1 MEVPKPPTLQTET
14 LIGELRTH
22 ASAPMRFRLA
32 TGELCLVKYILEEA
46 SEYDDLAYEWV
57 GHYLAK
63 HFGISTPQIA
73 AIEVQA
79 GSYDPHKL
87 FRNAKNFQPGA
98 VAFGSIHIGD
108 NTSLSTA
115 FIGSVRKKAYW
126 NRIENRD
133 EMVRLSLFDLLIDN
147 QDRSEDNYNILITP
161 VFKDTSKCWAIDH
174 VAAFGGALQRGKI
187 KPFPINESAKYVV
200 SQHFRIICKHLK
212 TTTFT
217 TELEHFMY
225 LCNSLDKPVNQAFES
240 MPKSWRISKDLK
252 ERMLEMLTNKPR
264 LEQLKGIWQAAVNR
278 NL

>member
-1 MEVPKPPTLQTET
+1 MKLYQPPRLKTET
-14 LIGELRTH
+14 LINELGTH

-32 TGELCLVKYILEEA
+32 TAELCFVKYILEREA
-46 SEYDDLAYEWV
+46 EFDDLAYEWV

-79 GSYDPHKL
+79 GSYDPQRL
-87 FRNAKNFQPGA
+87 SRNAKHFQPGA
-98 VAFGSIHIGD
+98 IAFGSISIGE

-115 FIGSVRKKAYW
+115 FIDSVRKMAYW
-126 NRIENRD
+126 NRIENRE

-147 QDRSEDNYNILITP
+147 QDRFEDNYNILLSPTT
-161 VFKDTSKCWAIDH
+161 KGSSKCWAIDH
-174 VAAFGGALQRGKI
+174 VAAFGGATQRGKI
-187 KPFPINESAKYVV
+187 KPLPINESAKYVV

-212 TTTFT
+212 PTLFV
-217 TELEHFMY
+217 TELEEFMY
-225 LCNSLDKPVNQAFES
+225 LCDSLEMPVNQAFES
-240 MPKSWRISKDLK
+240 MPTSWLVSKDLQV
-252 ERMLEMLTNKPR
+252 RMLEMLTNKAR